1 MKTIKTKSKLAPF
14 FILIACSCLLLLT
27 SGCARY
33 ARTVNTL
40 YEPSANVRGGSGEV
54 YIVIPENSQTLS
66 PDMKW
71 VIGKVKDDDLN
82 TIDEVFSPRS
92 PAEIIQEAFGLEFR
106 KAGYTVIATTKRP
119 AAGQRMLDLTKSEIA
134 LEQITDLADL
144 KVTCRV
150 LVGVDV
156 FKDGQQVKRLQYE
169 ATTSRTDIQDRDMLA
184 RNVLEDALKS
194 VMQKAMP
201 DLHNLLKE

>member
-1 MKTIKTKSKLAPF
+1 MEANKTKSKLAPF
-14 FILIACSCLLLLT
+14 VVLIACSCLLLLI

-40 YEPSANVRGGSGEV
+40 YEPSANVRGGSGQV
-54 YIVIPENSQTLS
+54 YIVIPENRQTLS
-66 PDMKW
+66 PDIKW

-92 PAEIIQEAFGLEFR
+92 PAEIIQEAFGLELR
-106 KAGYTVIATTKRP
+106 KAGYTVLATTKRP
-119 AAGQRMLDLTKSEIA
+119 ASGQRMLDLTKSEIV

-169 ATTSRTDIQDRDMLA
+169 ATSSRTDIQDRDMLA
-184 RNVLEDALKS
+184 RNVLEDALQS